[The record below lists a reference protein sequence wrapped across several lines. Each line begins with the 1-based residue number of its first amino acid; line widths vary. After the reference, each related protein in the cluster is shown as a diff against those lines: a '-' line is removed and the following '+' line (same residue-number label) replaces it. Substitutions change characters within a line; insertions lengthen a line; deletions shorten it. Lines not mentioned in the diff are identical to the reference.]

1 MLKKVNLKEESIE
14 YIQQQLSMGGVLSS
28 QLMKLNLYK
37 GSVFTFFPSTFS
49 PHISIDFSESLEF
62 LTGEKVSKEFD
73 ALISDYIVNNL
84 GLNERKI
91 AIFETMWNIN
101 DPIVAKRALQYFSI
115 NGRKYDFVKGRNDT
129 ESIINYINDARGY
142 PTVISIIETGHE
154 YLDIKDKS
162 KFKEEKLSE
171 LADSTEVLII
181 GAFDGEG
188 YLLWQKDL

>member
-1 MLKKVNLKEESIE
+1 MLKRVKLKEDSIE
-14 YIQQQLSMGGVLSS
+14 YIQQQLSIGGILSS

-37 GSVFTFFPSTFS
+37 GSIFTFFPSTFF
-49 PHISIDFSESLEF
+49 PHTSIDFSESLEF
-62 LTGEKVSKEFD
+62 LTGEKISKEFE
-73 ALISDYIVNNL
+73 ALVSDFIVNNL
-84 GLNERKI
+84 SINKRKL

-101 DPIVAKRALQYFSI
+101 DPIVGKRALQYFSI
-115 NGRKYDFVKGRNDT
+115 KGRKYDYLQGGNDT
-129 ESIINYINDARGY
+129 KSIINYINDARGY

-162 KFKEEKLSE
+162 KFKEENLSE
-171 LADSTEVLII
+171 LADRTEVLII